1 MPAGR
6 RSGGQR
12 TETTSCGLKRSP
24 GRATAD
30 PKEDGMEIP
39 APKRFGLETQKG
51 DGLEVPVLRIFGL
64 ETLKEEGSGIPR
76 PETLSFGLEDD
87 CL

>member
-1 MPAGR
+1 
-6 RSGGQR
+6 
-12 TETTSCGLKRSP
+12 
-24 GRATAD
+24 
-30 PKEDGMEIP
+30 MEIP

-51 DGLEVPVLRIFGL
+51 DGLEFPVLRIFGL